1 MDINWDQIQ
10 QILTFLIIFI
20 APALLSKF
28 KKEDEEEDSENR
40 PGGLKIEDLVGHKP
54 VVLKDIQKEQESK
67 ASEVKKTSKKKKAQ
81 PIQQPRRLNTFE
93 EKLQK
98 QPVKIDRERLH
109 ALNESFK
116 TKSSRKKSSL
126 LLGISPKK
134 AMLLKDILGPPR
146 GVDPY

>member
-20 APALLSKF
+20 APAILSRF
-28 KKEDEEEDSENR
+28 KKEEDEDEQDQR

-67 ASEVKKTSKKKKAQ
+67 AHQIKIASHKKKEKQVQKTQ
-81 PIQQPRRLNTFE
+81 PARPIKRESQRPTMQ
-93 EKLQK
+93 
-98 QPVKIDRERLH
+98 VDREKMM

-116 TKSSRKKSSL
+116 PKPAHKSVSL
-126 LLGISPKK
+126 LGMSPKK
-134 AMLLKDILGPPR
+134 AMVLKEILGPPR
-146 GVDPY
+146 GMDPY

>member
-28 KKEDEEEDSENR
+28 KKEDEEEDR
-40 PGGLKIEDLVGHKP
+40 DAKPGGLTLEDLVGHKP

-67 ASEVKKTSKKKKAQ
+67 ANEVSNASKKKKHIKVN
-81 PIQQPRRLNTFE
+81 PGKELSSFEQQLAKPAIKVDRDRL
-93 EKLQK
+93 
-98 QPVKIDRERLH
+98 D

-116 TKSSRKKSSL
+116 AKKARKKVSL
-126 LLGISPKK
+126 LGMSPKK
-134 AMLLKDILGPPR
+134 AIVLREILGPPR
-146 GVDPY
+146 GMDPY